1 MRLTTRS
8 RYGTRLVLDIAQR
21 QEDGPVSVSQIA
33 KRQDISVKYL
43 EGLIWELKKAGYIT
57 SVRGARGGHLLTRL
71 PEEITVADIV
81 DVLEGNSHLVEC
93 DLQDK
98 PCPRADFCPTRNLW
112 KDVQDMVYD
121 KLSSVTIHDLMQQ
134 DCTDGKNEK
143 ETGPGV

>member
-43 EGLIWELKKAGYIT
+43 EGLIWELKKAGYIR
-57 SVRGARGGHLLTRL
+57 SVRGAKGGHLLTRL
-71 PEEITVADIV
+71 PNEITVADIV
-81 DVLEGNSHLVEC
+81 DVLEGDSHLVEC
-93 DLQDK
+93 DLKDK
-98 PCPRADFCPTRNLW
+98 PCPRASHCPARTLW

-121 KLSSVTIHDLMQQ
+121 KLSSVTIRDLMQQ
-134 DCTDGKNEK
+134 DCTCIERGNESV
-143 ETGPGV
+143 PG